1 MTVNQWHYFGLAGW
15 VGTRLGMSEWM
26 LSSVREAGA
35 ISDYHVPTEYRM
47 NTTRGLSRRL
57 AKAGFA
63 SVEFRMW
70 DLPRM
75 YRPYLPPPVRGI
87 ADVWHAGAYRAGVP
101 DLMGHLTLKATVP

>member
-15 VGTRLGMSEWM
+15 IGTRLGMSEWM

-70 DLPRM
+70 DLP
-75 YRPYLPPPVRGI
+75 PDVPALPPATGPRDRGRL
-87 ADVWHAGAYRAGVP
+87 ARGGLPGRCP
-101 DLMGHLTLKATVP
+101 